1 MPSLNLGHLS
11 KTSSKSWTFEHEPGT
26 AATNIVE
33 SAAIGYTLKNM
44 TVEYLY

>member
-11 KTSSKSWTFEHEPGT
+11 KTSSKRGKFEREPGT

-33 SAAIGYTLKNM
+33 SATIGYTLKNM